1 MYMSTYVDGRCKVK
15 DMEERYY
22 TLDEVAER
30 LRVNRRTV
38 DRWAKD
44 QGLRTI
50 RLGPPPRGAVR
61 IAESDLE
68 EFIERR
74 RRATLSDTAAS

>member
-1 MYMSTYVDGRCKVK
+1 MKDVD
-15 DMEERYY
+15 ERYY
-22 TLDEVAER
+22 TLDEVAEK

-44 QGLRTI
+44 QGLKAI

-68 EFIERR
+68 DFIERR
-74 RRATLSDTAAS
+74 RRATLTDTASS